1 MIKSNLLK
9 TVSVLALT
17 AGLAACSGNG
27 DSNSASKAESAL
39 NEKTGNVVVSASKE
53 AIKAAVKNP
62 LRGEASKR
70 DMYRHPAETL
80 SFFGLQPNLT
90 VVEILP
96 GGGWYTSILNPI
108 LSTKGQ
114 LYAAHFHPYE
124 GAPGYY
130 ARSLAGF
137 KEKVANDPLYKGIE
151 VTEFHHIKAHDI
163 APEGSADM
171 VLTFR
176 NVHNWY
182 MGDGD
187 EGVEQAFAAFYKA
200 LKKGGVL
207 GVVEHRMP
215 ESQDQVANKNSGYM
229 KQSYVIAAA
238 EKAGFVLEASS
249 EVNANAKDTADHP
262 KGVWTLPPRLANG
275 DVDREK
281 YVAIGESDRMTLK
294 FVKK

>member
-1 MIKSNLLK
+1 MLK
-9 TVSVLALT
+9 GNFVKAASAIALT
-17 AGLAACSGNG
+17 AALAACSGN
-27 DSNSASKAESAL
+27 SAKSESEAL
-39 NEKTGNVVVSASKE
+39 TEETGKVLVSASNE
-53 AIKAAVKNP
+53 VIDAAVKNP
-62 LRGEASKR
+62 LRGDAANR

-80 SFFGLQPNLT
+80 KFFGLKPDMT

-96 GGGWYTSILNPI
+96 GGGWYTSIINPVV
-108 LSTKGQ
+108 TMNGQ
-114 LYAAHFHPYE
+114 FYAAHFHPYE

-130 ARSLAGF
+130 ARSLNGF
-137 KEKVANDPLYKGIE
+137 KEEAKTNVLYKGLKI
-151 VTEFHHIKAHDI
+151 TEFHHLKAHDI

-187 EGVEQAFAAFYKA
+187 AGVDGAFKAFNKA
-200 LKKGGVL
+200 LKKGGIL

-215 ESQDQVANKNSGYM
+215 ESQDQVENKNSGYM

-238 EKAGFVLEASS
+238 EKAGFELLESS
-249 EVNANAKDTADHP
+249 EINANAKDTADHP

-275 DVDREK
+275 DVDKAK